1 MRSVR
6 SRTASLPDESDLAT
20 YRVVVEYDGTDF
32 CGFQFQP
39 EMRTVAGELERA
51 LSRLFDRPVK
61 VTAAG
66 RTDAGVHALG
76 QVISFVSHAGFPI
89 EKLGIALNSAL
100 PDDLSARDAARV
112 DDDFSARLSAL
123 ERSYTY
129 LVFNRREPSAT
140 MRRWSHFE
148 HRRLDLEAMRA
159 AASCFIG
166 THDFVS
172 FCGMLPERGGTIRT
186 LHALEIERSGDLVRF
201 TFRGKG
207 FLHRMVRILTGTL
220 LEIGSG
226 RRAGDSAPAMLA
238 ARDRRE
244 AGLTAPPQGLFL
256 VGVRYPD
263 FSSEPAAG
271 ATFPASAVAGA

>member
-1 MRSVR
+1 M
-6 SRTASLPDESDLAT
+6 
-20 YRVVVEYDGTDF
+20 EYDGTDF

-39 EMRTVAGELERA
+39 EMRTIAGELERA

-66 RTDAGVHALG
+66 RTDAGVHAVG
-76 QVISFVSHAGFPI
+76 QVISFVSHDAFPI

-100 PDDLSARDAARV
+100 PVDLTVRDTARV
-112 DDDFSARLSAL
+112 ADDFSARLSAL
-123 ERSYTY
+123 ERSYSY
-129 LVFNRREPSAT
+129 LVFNRREPAAT

-148 HRRLDLEAMRA
+148 HRTLDLEAMREA
-159 AASCFIG
+159 AAHFIG
-166 THDFVS
+166 THDFVT

-186 LHALEIERSGDLVRF
+186 LNALEVERSGDVVRF
-201 TFRGKG
+201 NFRGKG

-220 LEIGSG
+220 LEIGAG
-226 RRAGDSAPAMLA
+226 RRERSSASAMLA

-256 VGVRYPD
+256 VGVSYAD
-263 FSSEPAAG
+263 FSSEPASG
-271 ATFPASAVAGA
+271 FTYPWVAVAGA

>member
-1 MRSVR
+1 
-6 SRTASLPDESDLAT
+6 
-20 YRVVVEYDGTDF
+20 VEYDGTDF

-39 EMRTVAGELERA
+39 EMRTIAGELERA

-66 RTDAGVHALG
+66 RTDAGVHAVG
-76 QVISFVSHAGFPI
+76 QVISFVSHDAFPV

-100 PDDLSARDAARV
+100 PADLTVRDTARV
-112 DDDFSARLSAL
+112 ADDFSARLSAL
-123 ERSYTY
+123 ERSYSY
-129 LVFNRREPSAT
+129 LVFNRREPAAT

-148 HRRLDLEAMRA
+148 HRSLDLEAMREA
-159 AASCFIG
+159 AAHFIG
-166 THDFVS
+166 THDFVT

-186 LHALEIERSGDLVRF
+186 LNALEVERSGDVVRF
-201 TFRGKG
+201 NFRGKG

-220 LEIGSG
+220 LEIGAG
-226 RRAGDSAPAMLA
+226 RRERSSAPAMLA

-256 VGVRYPD
+256 IGVRYAD
-263 FSSEPAAG
+263 FSSEPVSG
-271 ATFPASAVAGA
+271 FTYPWVAVAGV

>member
-1 MRSVR
+1 M
-6 SRTASLPDESDLAT
+6 
-20 YRVVVEYDGTDF
+20 EYDGTDF

-39 EMRTVAGELERA
+39 EMRTIAGELERA

-66 RTDAGVHALG
+66 RTDAGVHAVG
-76 QVISFVSHAGFPI
+76 QVISFVSHDAFPI

-100 PDDLSARDAARV
+100 PDDLTVRDAARV
-112 DDDFSARLSAL
+112 AGDFSARLSAL
-123 ERSYTY
+123 ERSYSY
-129 LVFNRREPSAT
+129 LVLNRREPAAT

-148 HRRLDLEAMRA
+148 HRTLDLEAMRDA
-159 AASCFIG
+159 AAHFIG
-166 THDFVS
+166 THDFVT
-172 FCGMLPERGGTIRT
+172 FCGMLPDRGGTVRT
-186 LHALEIERSGDLVRF
+186 LNALDVERSGDIVRF
-201 TFRGKG
+201 DFRGRG

-220 LEIGSG
+220 LEIGAG
-226 RRAGDSAPAMLA
+226 RRESSSAPAMLA

-263 FSSEPAAG
+263 FSSEPRAG
-271 ATFPASAVAGA
+271 FTYPWAAVAGA